1 MTPISNQPSR
11 ETEPIQCRETEPIQW
26 CRTRLLMTLFVMCI
40 LLMGNGARAECSAHD
55 VLQRH
60 LSRAG
65 HVATAPVLRVPQQQ
79 KDNTNSGSL
88 EIESWVCDSDLTV
101 LLVHSWYSE
110 DCCHDRDCHPVPC
123 SEISR
128 DSNGDF
134 IWKPETRF
142 AGPSEQRLPTEVL
155 FPKKRL
161 KVSQDEACHV
171 CISPN
176 TTPAGI
182 CIYLPYKA

>member
-1 MTPISNQPSR
+1 MTRISHSNRPSG
-11 ETEPIQCRETEPIQW
+11 ETEPDQLCRP
-26 CRTRLLMTLFVMCI
+26 RLLLMLFVATM
-40 LLMGNGARAECSAHD
+40 LMADGARAEWAHD
-55 VLQRH
+55 ALQRR
-60 LSRAG
+60 LSRADA
-65 HVATAPVLRVPQQQ
+65 V
-79 KDNTNSGSL
+79 
-88 EIESWVCDSDLTV
+88 
-101 LLVHSWYSE
+101 LVHSWYSD

-142 AGPSEQRLPTEVL
+142 AGPSEQRGPTEIL

-161 KVSQDEACHV
+161 KVSQDEGCHV

>member
-1 MTPISNQPSR
+1 MTRILHSNRPSG
-11 ETEPIQCRETEPIQW
+11 ETEPDQLCRP
-26 CRTRLLMTLFVMCI
+26 RLLLMLFITTI
-40 LLMGNGARAECSAHD
+40 LLMANGARAEWAHD
-55 VLQRH
+55 ALQRR
-60 LSRAG
+60 LSRADA
-65 HVATAPVLRVPQQQ
+65 V
-79 KDNTNSGSL
+79 
-88 EIESWVCDSDLTV
+88 
-101 LLVHSWYSE
+101 LVHSWYSD

>member
-1 MTPISNQPSR
+1 MTPISHLNRPSR
-11 ETEPIQCRETEPIQW
+11 ETEPFRW
-26 CRTRLLMTLFVMCI
+26 CRTRLLLALFVTGI
-40 LLMGNGARAECSAHD
+40 LLMSNGARAECSAHD
-55 VLQRH
+55 ALQRH

-65 HVATAPVLRVPQQQ
+65 DVATAPVLRLPHFQER
-79 KDNTNSGSL
+79 KDSTYGGRRP
-88 EIESWVCDSDLTV
+88 EIESWVCDSDLTL

-142 AGPSEQRLPTEVL
+142 AGPSEQRLSTEVL

>member
-1 MTPISNQPSR
+1 MTPISNRQSK
-11 ETEPIQCRETEPIQW
+11 ETEPIRW
-26 CRTRLLMTLFVMCI
+26 CRTKLLLALSVTCI
-40 LLMGNGARAECSAHD
+40 LLMGSGARAECSAHD

-65 HVATAPVLRVPQQQ
+65 NVATAPMPRVQQLQQQ
-79 KDNTNSGSL
+79 KDRTNSGSL
-88 EIESWVCDSDLTV
+88 ETESWFCDSELTV

-110 DCCHDRDCHPVPC
+110 ECCHDRDCHPVPC

-134 IWKPETRF
+134 IWKPGTRF
-142 AGPSEQRLPTEVL
+142 ADPSEQRLPTEVL

>member
-1 MTPISNQPSR
+1 MSPILHVNRPSG
-11 ETEPIQCRETEPIQW
+11 ETEPVR
-26 CRTRLLMTLFVMCI
+26 RYRARLLLALFVTSI
-40 LLMGNGARAECSAHD
+40 LLMANGARAECSARD
-55 VLQRH
+55 VLHTH
-60 LSRAG
+60 LLGAG
-65 HVATAPVLRVPQQQ
+65 DVAAAPVLGLSHFQ
-79 KDNTNSGSL
+79 KDSTYGGGRL
-88 EIESWVCDSDLTV
+88 AVESWICDSDLTL

-134 IWKPETRF
+134 IWKPETRL
-142 AGPSEQRLPTEVL
+142 AGPSEQRPPTEVL

-176 TTPAGI
+176 TTPSGI

>member
-1 MTPISNQPSR
+1 MTPISNQPCR
-11 ETEPIQCRETEPIQW
+11 KTEPIRW
-26 CRTRLLMTLFVMCI
+26 CRTRLQLALFVTCI
-40 LLMGNGARAECSAHD
+40 LLMGNGARAECAAHD

-60 LSRAG
+60 LPRAG
-65 HVATAPVLRVPQQQ
+65 NVATAPVLRVPQLQQQ
-79 KDNTNSGSL
+79 KDSTNSGSL

-110 DCCHDRDCHPVPC
+110 VVTTGAVTRFRVLK
-123 SEISR
+123 SVAIR
-128 DSNGDF
+128 T
-134 IWKPETRF
+134 ETSSGNRRRGF
-142 AGPSEQRLPTEVL
+142 AGPSEQRLPTEVF